1 VEVQEMMPR
10 PGSGSGGGLSEW
22 RVLSDDEAVRRVL
35 AGDRAVFEVLMRR
48 YNQRLYRVARA
59 ILRDDSEAEDV
70 MQHAYVQAY
79 LHLGEFAGRASFS
92 TWLTKIAVYEAL
104 ARARRR
110 NRDRPPVS
118 FPGSEEDAMSA
129 LPSPEPDPE
138 QQALR
143 GELRGLLEAAIES
156 LPPTYRHV
164 LVLREV
170 EGMSTAETAEC
181 LDLTEDVVK
190 TRLRR
195 ARALL
200 RDELLE
206 RAGVASSNAFSFHL
220 SRCDRVVSAV
230 FERLRLEAPP
240 TLH

>member
-1 VEVQEMMPR
+1 
-10 PGSGSGGGLSEW
+10 
-22 RVLSDDEAVRRVL
+22 VRRVL
-35 AGDRAVFEVLMRR
+35 AGDKSIFEVLMRR

-79 LHLGEFAGRASFS
+79 LHLGDFAGRASFS

-110 NRDRPPVS
+110 SRDRTP
-118 FPGSEEDAMSA
+118 
-129 LPSPEPDPE
+129 LPSPESDEDAMNVLPSSDLDPE
-138 QQALR
+138 QQALH
-143 GELRGLLEAAIES
+143 GELRSLLESAIES
-156 LPPTYRHV
+156 LPSTYRSV

-181 LDLTEDVVK
+181 LDLSEDAVK

-206 RAGVASSNAFSFHL
+206 RAGVAAGSAFTFHL
-220 SRCDRVVSAV
+220 SRCDGVVAGV
-230 FERLRLEAPP
+230 FQRLRLEAPP

>member
-1 VEVQEMMPR
+1 MA
-10 PGSGSGGGLSEW
+10 GTATGSGGGPSEW
-22 RVLSDDEAVRRVL
+22 RALSDDEVVGRVL

-79 LHLGEFAGRASFS
+79 LHLGEFAGRASFA

-110 NRDRPPVS
+110 SRDRAPAPFAES
-118 FPGSEEDAMSA
+118 GEDAMNT
-129 LPSPEPDPE
+129 LPSSDPDPE
-138 QQALR
+138 QQALH
-143 GELRGLLEAAIES
+143 GELRALLESAIES
-156 LPPTYRHV
+156 LPQTYRPV
-164 LVLREV
+164 LILREV
-170 EGMSTAETAEC
+170 EGMSTADTAEC
-181 LDLTEDVVK
+181 LGLSEDVVK

-206 RAGVASSNAFSFHL
+206 RAGVTAGSAFTFHL

-230 FERLRLEAPP
+230 FERLRLETPA